1 MKTKLLFT
9 AALMAAT
16 VGTQAV
22 PSTGSSML
30 VQLLESQRLENNVE
44 VLAEGDKERPTE
56 DNTDVTDWIVNPDFS
71 EGITGWTGLAE
82 EEIQEGLVQKY
93 CRTESWGYWVFSQ
106 DIAGLPSGEYQL
118 SAQCAMATSD
128 RLYLFMRSS
137 YEQREAQLKWT
148 VYGGNTAQEVA
159 TAWSNDAESGKF
171 SLAGNV
177 LVLDGQVTIGVE
189 RRGNGYNGNTFFDNF
204 QLIYVNDGSARVNS
218 IYEAKVGELRD
229 ATTYPAGL
237 QERVTTAKAD
247 KEITT
252 DNFLTE
258 YAALEAEV
266 AILNSSAVSDFM
278 SLVERYSRVSG
289 LSEETQAA
297 ITAAITKANEDLAK
311 VESAEA
317 VAQINADL
325 TAAFEQATE
334 GQDYVVAEFNFDDG
348 RTDGWTGADNDMAQ
362 AGVMEFYNQNF
373 DFWYQLRDLE
383 SGWYQVEVN
392 AFYRSSSLEDHQA
405 GLDKN
410 LAVIFGDD
418 NGPDRRYS
426 MPALSLYD
434 EDCTEVGGMGNAGTY
449 PNDRTQANS
458 CFQAGHYK
466 MTVNAYVGADGILNF
481 GLAGTN
487 QGNSWICFDN
497 FKVTYKGDDLSAMYD
512 TMQGQAVALA
522 EKYGMTAYAAGLNG
536 LSKPETVD
544 EATIW
549 DMNVRTKAIIDIV
562 NGMVDFPANLEA
574 YKSSIEEA
582 LANSEASEE
591 DKAFYTDL
599 QNLSLANVTS
609 LEDMDVE
616 EVYRNYLLVANPTG
630 DYQFD
635 MTWLLTNP
643 EVSSFGNWAAVPG
656 WTGENPNS
664 LQGWG
669 IRAQHND
676 AQKGE
681 TQSNAFVE
689 CYADAVLTPCWTLYQ
704 AVVLPVGAYEMNVA
718 AFAGP
723 VNDIQGIGTAVA
735 ALYAGETR
743 GDAITSTT
751 LAYGSVTFN
760 QSSEQEIRLGIKIEE
775 GNLANWCGL
784 NDMKLYKVHQ
794 EVIDL
799 SLDEA
804 DATYEVA
811 EGTVANVT
819 LTRTLKADAWN
830 TFCVPF
836 DMTAEQLAANG
847 ITDVRKLETATV
859 EGENVTLNF
868 SESNL
873 NAVEAGVPYL
883 VKIDASYDGTIN
895 VENVLVSAAEPTT
908 VSVEGGVSMTGNYA
922 AGFVPQYA
930 YFINDNAF
938 YYADEANYVSL
949 KGFRAYIQLNNGVQ
963 NANRLMI
970 NLDGE
975 VTGIED
981 VLGEEA
987 AEADKLVNVVSLDGM
1002 TVKAGVKKS
1011 EALDGLQKG
1020 IYIVDGKK
1028 YVVK

>member
-16 VGTQAV
+16 VGMQAI
-22 PSTGSSML
+22 PNTGSSML
-30 VQLLESQRLENNVE
+30 VQLLESQRLENNVA
-44 VLAEGDKERPTE
+44 VLAEGDKERPAE

-204 QLIYVNDGSARVNS
+204 KLTYVNNGSARVNS
-218 IYEAKVGELRD
+218 IYHAKVGELRD

-237 QERVTTAKAD
+237 QARVTTAKAD

-311 VESAEA
+311 AESAEA

-325 TAAFEQATE
+325 TTAFEQATE
-334 GQDYVVAEFNFDDG
+334 GQDYVVAEFDFNDG
-348 RTDGWTGADNDMAQ
+348 STDGWAGAVDKMAE
-362 AGVMEFYNQNF
+362 AGVMEFYNQDF
-373 DFWYQLRDLE
+373 DFWYELTNLQA
-383 SGWYQVEVN
+383 GWYQVEVN
-392 AFYRSSSLEDHQA
+392 AYYRSGGIDASYNAYQN
-405 GLDKN
+405 GTDKN
-410 LAVIFGDD
+410 VAVIFGD
-418 NGPDRRYS
+418 NGNDSERYS
-426 MPALSLYD
+426 VPAFNLYD
-434 EDCTEVGGMGNAGTY
+434 VECGDLGTMSDHGNYPQWRSEANTCFSAG
-449 PNDRTQANS
+449 R
-458 CFQAGHYK
+458 YK
-466 MTVNAYVGADGILNF
+466 TTVNVYVDKDGILHF
-481 GLAGTN
+481 GLANTN
-487 QGNSWICFDN
+487 HQNDSWMCFDN
-497 FKVTYKGDDLSAMYD
+497 FKVTYKGDDLSAMYAA
-512 TMQGQAVALA
+512 MQVQAVALA
-522 EKYGMTAYAAGLNG
+522 EKYGMTAYAEGLNS

-549 DMNVRTKAIIDIV
+549 DLNERTKAIIDIV

-591 DKAFYTDL
+591 DKGFYTDL

-616 EVYRNYLLVANPTG
+616 GAYHNYLRVANPTDG
-630 DYQFD
+630 YQFD

-643 EVSSFGNWAAVPG
+643 DVTGMPVWQNLPSVGWSTDINGGNQQTNNSTNSKGVSEFIEVWTNTTPQIGWILYQNIVVPEG
-656 WTGENPNS
+656 QYKLT
-664 LQGWG
+664 
-669 IRAQHND
+669 
-676 AQKGE
+676 
-681 TQSNAFVE
+681 
-689 CYADAVLTPCWTLYQ
+689 ADAFASAPS
-704 AVVLPVGAYEMNVA
+704 NVC
-718 AFAGP
+718 
-723 VNDIQGIGTAVA
+723 
-735 ALYAGETR
+735 LYAGENK
-743 GDAITSTT
+743 GDAIPQEATSFAAKAN
-751 LAYGSVTFN
+751 L
-760 QSSEQEIRLGIKIEE
+760 EISFASAGEAMRLGLKGETD
-775 GNLANWCGL
+775 NASAWCGFNNL
-784 NDMKLYKVHQ
+784 KLYKVAAT
-794 EVIDL
+794 DL
-799 SLDEA
+799 PLDEA
-804 DATYEVA
+804 SETYDVATDTY
-811 EGTVANVT
+811 ANVT
-819 LTRTLKADAWN
+819 LTRSLKADAWN

-836 DMTAEQLAANG
+836 DMTPEQLAENG
-847 ITDVRKLETATV
+847 ITDVRALESASV
-859 EGENVTLNF
+859 EGESVTLNF

-883 VKIDASYDGTIN
+883 VKVDASYDGTIN

-908 VSVEGGVSMTGNYA
+908 VSVDGGVSMTGNYA
-922 AGFVPQYA
+922 AGTVPIGA
-930 YFINDNAF
+930 YFISNNAF
-938 YYADEANYVSL
+938 YYADEASNVAL
-949 KGFRAYIQLNNGVQ
+949 KGFRAYIQLNNDVQ